1 MNTAKLV
8 ADVVVSINDKP
19 SAGIGEEKK
28 TEVSLIETTILM
40 VCWMVSA
47 AYPLK
52 LT

>member
-28 TEVSLIETTILM
+28 TEVSQMETKILIQHKTFL
-40 VCWMVSA
+40 
-47 AYPLK
+47 
-52 LT
+52 